1 MASKA
6 YVESFT
12 NALPAD
18 IRYPIRSA
26 LWYLMD
32 NWRLGTDK
40 RAQNAQLYRVS
51 STTAATANTEFTVAH
66 GLSGAPSQVLQVLDL
81 NLVNSQ
87 IVPLTVSRAPD
98 ATYLYLKSSSTSAPI
113 TLLVEP

>member
-6 YVESFT
+6 YVESFI

-32 NWRLGTDK
+32 NWRLGTAA
-40 RAQNAQLYRVS
+40 RAENAQLYRVS
-51 STTAATANTEFTVAH
+51 STTHATANTEFTVAH
-66 GLSGAPSQVLQVLDL
+66 GLSAAPALVVQILDL
-81 NLVNSQ
+81 SQVNSQ
-87 IVPLTVSRAPD
+87 MVPLTVSRAPD
-98 ATYLYLKSSSTSAPI
+98 AKYLYLKSSSTSAPF
-113 TLLVEP
+113 TMMVEP